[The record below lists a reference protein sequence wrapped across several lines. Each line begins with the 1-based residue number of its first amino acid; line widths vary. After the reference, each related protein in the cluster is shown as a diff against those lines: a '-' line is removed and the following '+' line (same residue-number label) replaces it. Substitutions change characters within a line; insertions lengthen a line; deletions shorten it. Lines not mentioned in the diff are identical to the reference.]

1 MLSKVLH
8 HRNEWMKS
16 LILPVASAAA
26 AGLVVFLVN
35 KLLIN
40 VIGDILTLIICIV
53 LFWAVYMLVMVLTGG
68 VLAHELGKIPLGR
81 LFYGISVAIRRDRY
95 EEG

>member
-1 MLSKVLH
+1 
-8 HRNEWMKS
+8 MKS
-16 LILPVASAAA
+16 LIVPVASAAA
-26 AGLVVFLVN
+26 AGLIVFLIN

-40 VIGDILTLIICIV
+40 VIGDILTLIICAV
-53 LFWAVYMLVMVLTGG
+53 LFWVIYMLVMVITGG
-68 VLAHELGKIPLGR
+68 ILAHELGKIPLGK

>member
-1 MLSKVLH
+1 
-8 HRNEWMKS
+8 MKS

-26 AGLVVFLVN
+26 AGLIVFLIN

-40 VIGDILTLIICIV
+40 VIGDILTLIICAV
-53 LFWAVYMLVMVLTGG
+53 LFWAVYMLVMVVTGG
-68 VLAHELGKIPLGR
+68 VLAHELSKIPFGK